1 MMAANRPYERKIR
14 LVAVG
19 LLIIYGSITTAVD
32 LLHNHSNLTERTD
45 CPACVWLQMSQDSD
59 PGASPAEQITSDLI
73 VVALLP
79 PPSEVCILHSCDAS
93 THQQIRAPPTA

>member
-32 LLHNHSNLTERTD
+32 LLHNHNDLAVRDD

-59 PGASPAEQITSDLI
+59 PGASPAEQITSDFI

-79 PPSEVCILHSCDAS
+79 PPSEVGTPHSRDAS

>member
-1 MMAANRPYERKIR
+1 MMAANRPHKRKIYI
-14 LVAVG
+14 VAVG
-19 LLIIYGSITTAVD
+19 LLIIYGSITTVVD
-32 LLHNHSNLTERTD
+32 LLHNHNDLTVRDD
-45 CPACVWLQMSQDSD
+45 CPACVWLQMSQDSN